1 MGGVLEK
8 KAVDHAGGSAPVRLE
23 RTAHTFLPSG
33 HTVGPLLSYS
43 IADVALE
50 MKEVARETGQFSV
63 CVSK

>member
-8 KAVDHAGGSAPVRLE
+8 KAVDHAGSSAPVKLE

-43 IADVALE
+43 IVDVALE
-50 MKEVARETGQFSV
+50 MKR
-63 CVSK
+63 